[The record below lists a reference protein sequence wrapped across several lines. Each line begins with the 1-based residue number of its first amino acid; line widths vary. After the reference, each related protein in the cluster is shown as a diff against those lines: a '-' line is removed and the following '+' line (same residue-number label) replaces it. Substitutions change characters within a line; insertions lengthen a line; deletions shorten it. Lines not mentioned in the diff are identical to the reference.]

1 MYAYNMVYNVTLASF
16 IVLIYMIAFLYYPL
30 YYETCNIYLHFY
42 LKLPSHYLQ
51 VFTWAK
57 LDCTGDTWLL
67 WGWQCFHFCT
77 YFRILIKTEWNI
89 IGKKLIT
96 KLIILYP
103 LSHHLQIHYELAECL
118 FIYLSYIHTLKNIFC
133 QKLIAAFLCS

>member
-1 MYAYNMVYNVTLASF
+1 
-16 IVLIYMIAFLYYPL
+16 MICMRIIWCTMWPLLVSLCDLYDSILYHPL
-30 YYETCNIYLHFY
+30 YNETCNIYLHFY

-57 LDCTGDTWLL
+57 LDCTGDTWLR

-89 IGKKLIT
+89 IRKKLIT
-96 KLIILYP
+96 KLIILYI
-103 LSHHLQIHYELAECL
+103 LSHHLQIPYELAKYL
-118 FIYLSYIHTLKNIFC
+118 SIYLSILYTYIEKHILPKIW
-133 QKLIAAFLCS
+133 

>member
-16 IVLIYMIAFLYYPL
+16 IVLIYMIAFLYHPL
-30 YYETCNIYLHFY
+30 YNETCNIYLHFY

-57 LDCTGDTWLL
+57 LDCTGDTWLR

-89 IGKKLIT
+89 IRKKLIT
-96 KLIILYP
+96 KLIILYI
-103 LSHHLQIHYELAECL
+103 LSHHLQIPYGLAKYIFVYL
-118 FIYLSYIHTLKNIFC
+118 FIHFIYIHWKTYFAKNW
-133 QKLIAAFLCS
+133 

>member
-16 IVLIYMIAFLYYPL
+16 IVLIYMIAFLYHPL

-77 YFRILIKTEWNI
+77 YFRILIKNGMKYHRQEIDYKTYNTLPFKPSFANTLW
-89 IGKKLIT
+89 IGGI
-96 KLIILYP
+96 
-103 LSHHLQIHYELAECL
+103 